1 MSLSAV
7 AGRHTFCGCVCH
19 APWQAFFAAFA
30 ISNMNSKITLK
41 PLVGVALLC
50 ALGWPVWAQNAAP
63 TALNKVQAQ
72 LPAVQLLPERVP
84 VLGVS
89 SAHPLLGD
97 ALAAVQAVQS
107 HNAELAFERA
117 RLEQSRASLGVAYS
131 EWWPQLLVTSTQG
144 RKDVHT
150 DALVSD
156 RKNYDYRSY
165 DHGLEMR
172 WNLFSGGATYHRTQ
186 KAQIQFRSDEL
197 RVAQKLQQAA
207 YETVASYLEVQRA
220 RDNYENFRQ
229 ARQSIGALLAK
240 VRSRGTAGLVAPVE
254 VMRIEARYLAIENQ
268 LHDQFRAVVA
278 AENAFA
284 EVTRHR
290 LAPNLLPVGFYPGM
304 GLAQVKDLSVEKFLE
319 AARQHP
325 MRLQAE
331 LMAQMREHDRG
342 EARSAFMPQLDMTV
356 RKSYSNNTNGY
367 YDVRGSRQND
377 IAAHL
382 NMRWTLF
389 DGLGNVRRYEAVG
402 FAAKAAEHAVDDV
415 AGRLD
420 QKVGDAWAQLS
431 MASSRVAS
439 AQQAQASAQTTAN
452 QYEEL
457 VLSGRRSL
465 VEGVN
470 VLEELMRANMELTNQ
485 RATAVAASYRLA
497 YESGL
502 LDAQAMTPA
511 LVAGSL
517 WK

>member
-1 MSLSAV
+1 MKYTITLQPLAWVCAVCTMSASAWAQSTPDRDRAV
-7 AGRHTFCGCVCH
+7 A
-19 APWQAFFAAFA
+19 
-30 ISNMNSKITLK
+30 
-41 PLVGVALLC
+41 
-50 ALGWPVWAQNAAP
+50 
-63 TALNKVQAQ
+63 AQ
-72 LPAVQLLPERVP
+72 LPVVSLLPDRVP
-84 VLGVS
+84 VVGAS

-97 ALAAVQAVQS
+97 AVAAVQAVQS

-131 EWWPQLLVTSTQG
+131 EWWPQLLLTSMQG
-144 RKDVHT
+144 RKDVNT
-150 DALVSD
+150 DSLVSD
-156 RKNYDYRSY
+156 RKNYDYKY
-165 DHGLEMR
+165 HDNGLELR

-207 YETVASYLEVQRA
+207 YEAVASYLEVQRA
-220 RDNYENFRQ
+220 RDNYQNLLQ

-254 VMRIEARYLAIENQ
+254 VMRIESRYLAIENQ
-268 LHDQFRAVVA
+268 LHDQYRAVVA
-278 AENAFA
+278 AENAFT

-290 LAPNLLPVGFYPGM
+290 LASNLLPVGFYPGM
-304 GLAQVKDLSVEKFLE
+304 DLAQVKNLSVEQFLE

-342 EARSAFMPQLDMTV
+342 EARSVFMPQLDMTV

-367 YDVRGSRQND
+367 YDVRGSQQND
-377 IAAHL
+377 TAAYL

-389 DGLGNVRRYEAVG
+389 DGLGNWRRYEAVG

-415 AGRLD
+415 ASRLE

-431 MASSRVAS
+431 MASSRLAS
-439 AQQAQASAQTTAN
+439 AQQGQASAQTTAS

-485 RATAVAASYRLA
+485 RTIAVAASYRLA

-502 LDAQAMTPA
+502 LDVQAMTTA

>member
-1 MSLSAV
+1 
-7 AGRHTFCGCVCH
+7 
-19 APWQAFFAAFA
+19 
-30 ISNMNSKITLK
+30 MNSKITPK
-41 PLVGVALLC
+41 PLAWVALLC
-50 ALGWPVWAQNAAP
+50 ALSVPVWAQNAAP
-63 TALNKVQAQ
+63 SVISKRPVQS
-72 LPAVQLLPERVP
+72 PAVHLLPELVPVVGAGSVHP
-84 VLGVS
+84 VLGDAA
-89 SAHPLLGD
+89 SAV
-97 ALAAVQAVQS
+97 LAMQS

-131 EWWPQLLVTSTQG
+131 EWWPQLLFTSTQG
-144 RKDVHT
+144 RKYVHT

-156 RKNYDYRSY
+156 RQNYNYRLH
-165 DHGLEMR
+165 DNGLEMR

-220 RDNYENFRQ
+220 RDNYQNLRQ

-254 VMRIEARYLAIENQ
+254 VIRIESRYLAIENQ
-268 LHDQFRAVVA
+268 LHDQYRAVVA
-278 AENAFA
+278 AENAFT

-290 LAPNLLPVGFYPGM
+290 LAPDLLPVGFYPG
-304 GLAQVKDLSVEKFLE
+304 LSLDQVKDLSVEKFLE
-319 AARQHP
+319 ATRQHP
-325 MRLQAE
+325 MRLQAD

-342 EARSAFMPQLDMTV
+342 ETRSAFMPQLDMTL
-356 RKSYSNNTNGY
+356 RKSHSNNTNGY
-367 YDVRGSRQND
+367 YDVPGSRQND
-377 IAAHL
+377 TSAHL

-389 DGLGNVRRYEAVG
+389 DGLGNVRRHEAVG
-402 FAAKAAEHAVDDV
+402 FAVKAAEHAVDDV

-420 QKVGDAWAQLS
+420 QRVGDAWAQLS

-439 AQQAQASAQTTAN
+439 AQQGQASAQTTAN

-502 LDAQAMTPA
+502 LDVQAMAPA

>member
-1 MSLSAV
+1 MK
-7 AGRHTFCGCVCH
+7 
-19 APWQAFFAAFA
+19 Q
-30 ISNMNSKITLK
+30 IITLQ
-41 PLVGVALLC
+41 PLALVC
-50 ALGWPVWAQNAAP
+50 ALCTMSVSAWTQSTPDGYRAV
-63 TALNKVQAQ
+63 
-72 LPAVQLLPERVP
+72 AVQLPVVSLLPDHVP
-84 VLGVS
+84 VVGAS

-107 HNAELAFERA
+107 HNAELAFQRA

-131 EWWPQLLVTSTQG
+131 EWWPQLLLTSVQG
-144 RKDVHT
+144 RKDVNT
-150 DALVSD
+150 DSLVSD
-156 RKNYDYRSY
+156 RQNYNYSY
-165 DHGLEMR
+165 HDNGLELR
-172 WNLFSGGATYHRTQ
+172 WNLFSGGAIYHRTQ

-197 RVAQKLQQAA
+197 RLAQKLQQTA
-207 YETVASYLEVQRA
+207 YEAVVSYLEVQRG
-220 RDNYENFRQ
+220 RDNYQNLLQ

-254 VMRIEARYLAIENQ
+254 VMRIESRYLSIENQ
-268 LHDQFRAVVA
+268 MHDQYRAVVA
-278 AENAFA
+278 AENAFT

-290 LAPNLLPVGFYPGM
+290 LGPNLLPVGFYPGM
-304 GLAQVKDLSVEKFLE
+304 DLAQVKNLSVEQFLN

-377 IAAHL
+377 TAAYL

-389 DGLGNVRRYEAVG
+389 DGLGNLRRYEAVG
-402 FAAKAAEHAVDDV
+402 FATKAAEHAVEDV
-415 AGRLD
+415 ASRLE

-431 MASSRVAS
+431 MASARLVS
-439 AQQAQASAQTTAN
+439 AQQGQASAQTTAG

-497 YESGL
+497 YESGV
-502 LDAQAMTPA
+502 LDVQAMTPA
-511 LVAGSL
+511 LVVGSL